1 MRPTI
6 SDRMRHSE
14 PGKFSRAATK
24 RVWSNTSTPLFQ
36 GDHIYSARTSGELIC
51 VEAATGH
58 VLWET
63 NSVTS
68 LKNGACVHLTLNGNS
83 VLLFTDQGNLIRAR
97 LSPHGYQ
104 ELGRARLLEPTHPCN
119 GRNVVWPPPAYANR
133 RVFTRNDKELVC
145 AELGEPSAK
154 R

>member
-14 PGKFSRAATK
+14 PGKFSQAATK

-83 VLLFTDQGNLIRAR
+83 VLLFTDQGNLIRTR
-97 LSPHGYQ
+97 LSPHGYH
-104 ELGRARLLEPTHPCN
+104 ELGRARLLEPTHPFN

-133 RVFTRNDKELVC
+133 RVFARNDKELVC